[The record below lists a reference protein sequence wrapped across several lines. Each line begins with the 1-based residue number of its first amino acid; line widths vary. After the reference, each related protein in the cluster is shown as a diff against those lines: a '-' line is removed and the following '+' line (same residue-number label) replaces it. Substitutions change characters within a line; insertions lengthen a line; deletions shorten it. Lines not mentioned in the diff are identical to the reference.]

1 MKKNHTP
8 SSKLYSIHNIYK
20 QLEKDSHQCISLIR
34 NSALPILFLS
44 QKGIIT
50 YANQSFSQM
59 IGYSNSEI
67 INESIYLFIK
77 TQQDNGSVNN
87 LFIDIIKRKRNGDK
101 AFEIQFCKKNGEFG
115 WVTIETLT
123 HERETVNHER
133 FIQCVLRDI
142 TREKELQAE
151 IDRLHKANQ
160 EQATM
165 FRNLIENTEGHIVV
179 RKIDDTITWA
189 NNRFLETFGFSSE
202 EIIGKTELSF
212 WPVKVQKKI
221 RVATKVAIRDK
232 KRSSIELV
240 IESKGKQISALMTIF
255 PMFNA
260 FGEVESTG
268 VLATDVS
275 QLKFVQSEKEKAYAE
290 AESSR
295 KMLHNFIDNA
305 LTPIYA
311 TDINNRI
318 TKANKALADWYS
330 LQKEELYGKTPEEL
344 ETTVGINVNEAISK
358 ANRQVIENQLPVNF
372 DCCSFQPILNK
383 VIYHNYTVFPIFSD
397 DGTLSGIGTIMA
409 DRTQVVEH
417 TIELENTRC
426 DANQYKIK
434 AEYNEYL
441 LQSYIDNI
449 PHYVSIINVEG
460 KVEFINKY
468 ALNLWKQTKEN
479 VVNKHYT
486 EYIANDVFLQRNGKN
501 FDYVVNEQ
509 KCLETEEV
517 LSCPDKEEIIFRT
530 TLFPLFNENGILFA
544 IGVFRKDITDRK
556 HLELE
561 REQLLDE
568 TQKQQELLCSIMDYA
583 PDFISIKDCEHRYV
597 MVNLA
602 FAKNFQISKDDFIG
616 KNDLELGFPEELIK
630 GNPEKGITGFWADNC
645 LVMESGQPM
654 IIPLEPVAV
663 DGIMH
668 TFQTSK
674 IPLKYADGHVWGV
687 LTFSRDI
694 TNEIQSV
701 EALRQSKERFKA
713 LYNSTPAMLY
723 SIDKVGKITSVSDFW
738 LEVMQY
744 EREEVIGQK
753 LACFVTAESL
763 QYSREVVWPLFLKNG
778 SCFNEEFQFIKKDG
792 EIITCLL
799 SAIAQVDSDGQLVNS
814 LEVLVDITELRRK
827 EEEVATTKR
836 LLQDFLDNIPY
847 PTLIIDLQERITLLN
862 NASAQLHN
870 KTKQQL
876 IGKHHFEYMI
886 DAELRKGI
894 EKGNDYVLKNQKP
907 IALQE
912 DMTLPNGE
920 PRILSTYKFPLYN
933 SNNEF
938 NNVGIIINDIT
949 EQILREKELIEAK
962 KASDDSKQLLN
973 SFMENATPAMFAKD
987 ENGDYI
993 LVNKKKK
1000 EYELLHKLERFD
1012 PELNSV
1018 EPYNSELSRI
1028 DDARVIAKNTSMT
1041 FYDKLLREDDSVL
1054 FVETV
1059 KFPIYDKNSDLL
1071 GVGGITYDITDT
1083 VEREKALEEAK
1094 QKAEV
1099 ASSSQERFLASMS
1112 HDMRTPLNGVVGMIN
1127 LMEQTTLTTE
1137 QEEYIEAMKVS
1148 SYNLRVLI
1156 NDILDISKIQAGKL
1170 NIECVLFDLNEIL
1183 TSLNNVF
1190 THEATK
1196 KEVLFSIELPPDI
1209 PVMLEGDPSRLNQI
1223 LNNLIGNALKFT
1235 TKGFVKLK
1243 VEYENLTD
1251 DNVNIEFIIEDSGIG
1266 ISDENLGKL
1275 FQPFVQA
1282 GSDTSRKFGG
1292 SGLGLSIC
1300 KSLVELQQ
1308 GEISAS
1314 SKLGEGSIFRFTIP
1328 YVKAKQTEIENTKQ
1342 EKNMN
1347 ENVSVQAL
1355 PPLSCL
1361 VAEDNLIN
1369 QKVAFHTLRKVGI
1382 SVDIADNGKEA
1393 VEILRQHVALYDFV
1407 LMDIQM
1413 PEMDGYEATRLIRNE
1428 LGLKIPI
1435 IAMTAS
1441 AIKGVKERCLEAGM
1455 DDFVPKP
1462 FAIDEL
1468 LYVIN
1473 KHVKVNPKEEH
1484 LSSPSNDATSN
1495 PAVVETK
1502 YVNPKFGNEPLYNLE
1517 SVLEMDDNDFTEE
1530 ILYILLESV
1539 PKALQQLKTGIT
1551 TDIDLD
1557 VVSKVAHKLKGG
1569 VGILQMN
1576 EMARQLSII
1585 ENNACK
1591 KQNIEQITLALE
1603 TCFEIYDAV
1612 EDEIVKF
1619 RNETIAKKEA
1629 QPLD

>member
-8 SSKLYSIHNIYK
+8 SSKLYSINNIYK

-50 YANQSFSQM
+50 YANQSFNQM
-59 IGYSNSEI
+59 VGYSNSEI
-67 INESIYLFIK
+67 INESIFLFIK
-77 TQQDNGSVNN
+77 TLQDNGSENN
-87 LFIDIIKRKRNGDK
+87 LFIDIIKKKRNGDK
-101 AFEIQFCKKNGEFG
+101 AFEIQFSKKNGEFG

-123 HERETVNHER
+123 HKRETVNHER
-133 FIQCVLRDI
+133 LIQCVLRDI
-142 TREKELQAE
+142 TREKELQAQ

-179 RKIDDTITWA
+179 RKIDNTIAWA

-202 EIIGKTELSF
+202 DIIGKTELNF
-212 WPVKVQKKI
+212 WPVEVLKKI
-221 RVATKVAIRDK
+221 KVATRVVIRDK
-232 KRSSIELV
+232 KRSTIELF
-240 IESKGKQISALMTIF
+240 IENKGKQITVLMTIF
-255 PMFNA
+255 PMFNE

-268 VLATDVS
+268 VLATDISSVK
-275 QLKFVQSEKEKAYAE
+275 LVQTEIERAYTE
-290 AESSR
+290 AENSR
-295 KMLHNFIDNA
+295 KLLHNFIDNA
-305 LTPIYA
+305 QISIYV
-311 TDINNRI
+311 TDIDNRI
-318 TKANKALADWYS
+318 TRANKAFCDWYG
-330 LQKEELYGKTPEEL
+330 LPKEDIFGKTPEEL
-344 ETTVGINVNEAISK
+344 ETIVGIKVNDAISE
-358 ANRQVIENQLPVNF
+358 ANMQVSDTQLPVNF
-372 DCCSFQPILNK
+372 DCCIFQPILNK
-383 VIYHNYTVFPIFSD
+383 TTYFNYTVFPLFSE
-397 DGTLSGIGTIMA
+397 DGTLLGTGTIMTDKTHA
-409 DRTQVVEH
+409 VEH
-417 TIELENTRC
+417 EIELENIKRNV
-426 DANQYKIK
+426 DIYKLK
-434 AEYNEYL
+434 AEYHEYL

-449 PHYVSIINVEG
+449 PNYVSICNLEG
-460 KVEFINKY
+460 NVEFINKY
-468 ALNLWKQTKEN
+468 ASNLWEDTKEN
-479 VVNKHYT
+479 LVNKHYT
-486 EYIANDVFLQRNGKN
+486 GFIKNDLFLQ
-501 FDYVVNEQ
+501 YVARDFESVVSEQ
-509 KCLETEEV
+509 KCVETEEV
-517 LSCPDKEEIIFRT
+517 FSREGKGDIVFLSTMFPIF
-530 TLFPLFNENGILFA
+530 NKNGVLFA
-544 IGVFRKDITDRK
+544 IGIFRKDITDRK

-561 REQLLDE
+561 RERLLDE
-568 TQKQQELLCSIMDYA
+568 TQKQQELLRSIMDYA

-602 FAKNFQISKDDFIG
+602 FAKNFQIPKDDFIG

-630 GNPEKGITGFWADNC
+630 GNPEKGITGFWADNST
-645 LVMESGQPM
+645 VIDSGQPM

-663 DGIMH
+663 DGVMH

-674 IPLKYADGHVWGV
+674 IPLKYVDGNVWGV

-694 TNEIQSV
+694 TIEIESV
-701 EALRQSKERFKA
+701 EALRQSKELFKT

-723 SIDKVGKITSVSDFW
+723 SIDKEGEITHVSDYW
-738 LEVMQY
+738 LEIMGY
-744 EREEVIGQK
+744 AREEVIGQN
-753 LACFVTAESL
+753 LSCFITAESF
-763 QYSREVVWPLFLKNG
+763 QYSIEIVRPLFFKNG
-778 SCFNEEFQFIKKDG
+778 ACINEKYQFIKKDG

-799 SAIAQVDSDGQLVNS
+799 SAIAQLDSVGQLVSS
-814 LEVLVDITELRRK
+814 LVVLVDITELRRK
-827 EEEVATTKR
+827 EEEIATTKR

-847 PTLIIDLQERITLLN
+847 PVLIIDLQERITLLN
-862 NASAQLHN
+862 NASAHLHN

-886 DAELRKGI
+886 DAKLRKGI

-912 DMTLPNGE
+912 DMTLPNGD

-993 LVNKKKK
+993 LINKKKK

-1028 DDARVIAKNTSMT
+1028 DDARVIAHNTSMT

-1059 KFPIYDKNSDLL
+1059 KFPIYDKNRDLL
-1071 GVGGITYDITDT
+1071 GVGGITYDITET

-1094 QKAEV
+1094 QKAEE

-1127 LMEQTTLTTE
+1127 LMEQTALTTE
-1137 QEEYIEAMKVS
+1137 QKEYIEAMKVS

-1190 THEATK
+1190 THEASRK
-1196 KEVLFSIELPPDI
+1196 GVLFSIELPLDT

-1243 VEYENLTD
+1243 LLYENLLD
-1251 DNVNIEFIIEDSGIG
+1251 DKVNIEFIIEDSGIG
-1266 ISDENLGKL
+1266 ISEENLGKL

-1300 KSLVELQQ
+1300 KSLVVLQQ

-1314 SKLGEGSIFRFTIP
+1314 SKLGEGSIFRFSIP
-1328 YVKAKQTEIENTKQ
+1328 YIKAKQTEIEKTKQ
-1342 EKNMN
+1342 VKNMN
-1347 ENVSVQAL
+1347 EFISVQAL
-1355 PPLSCL
+1355 SPLSCL
-1361 VAEDNLIN
+1361 IAEDNLIN
-1369 QKVAFHTLRKVGI
+1369 QKVAFHALRKVGI

-1393 VEILRQHVALYDFV
+1393 VEILRQHSSLYDFV

-1413 PEMDGYEATRLIRNE
+1413 PEMDGYEATKVIRDK
-1428 LGLKIPI
+1428 LGLNIPI

-1441 AIKGVKERCLEAGM
+1441 ALKGERERCIEAGM
-1455 DDFVPKP
+1455 NDFVPKP
-1462 FAIDEL
+1462 FVIEEL
-1468 LYVIN
+1468 LYVIRKLIN
-1473 KHVKVNPKEEH
+1473 VNQNAKSVLEA
-1484 LSSPSNDATSN
+1484 SNDATSDFIK
-1495 PAVVETK
+1495 AETEK
-1502 YVNPKFGNEPLYNLE
+1502 ANSKFGDEPLFSLE
-1517 SVLEMDDNDFTEE
+1517 SVIEMDDVDFTQE
-1530 ILYILLESV
+1530 ILYVFLDTV
-1539 PKALQQLKTGIT
+1539 PKALQELKKGIT

-1557 VVSKVAHKLKGG
+1557 TVSRVAHKLKGG

-1576 EMARQLSII
+1576 EMIRQLSII
-1585 ENNACK
+1585 EINARNR
-1591 KQNIEQITLALE
+1591 QNVEQIPLALE

-1612 EDEIVKF
+1612 EGEIVKF
-1619 RNETIAKKEA
+1619 KNEIMAKK
-1629 QPLD
+1629 